1 MKDTGFDVAPDQ
13 RHRIAPRYA
22 LDKDLKLV
30 LAPDQSPFPA
40 VAGTPPGVKPK
51 YLLSIAG
58 LYSTAQDYIRFAQM
72 LVNRGTLDGVRIL
85 SPTSVKLMTTN
96 LLPPGVPLHFTQP
109 FASVGYGM
117 NVGIVLDPSHADFNG
132 GAIGAGSYYW
142 GGE

>member
-13 RHRIAPRYA
+13 RDRIPPRYM
-22 LDKDLKLV
+22 LDKNLKLV

-58 LYSTAQDYIRFAQM
+58 LYSTTQDYMRFAQM
-72 LVNRGTLDGVRIL
+72 LANRGTLDGVRIL

-96 LLPPGVPLHFTQP
+96 LLPPGVPVHFI
-109 FASVGYGM
+109 SRSR
-117 NVGIVLDPSHADFNG
+117 VLAM
-132 GAIGAGSYYW
+132 A
-142 GGE
+142 